1 MLQELYEIYQ
11 RNFPFIMRAKQNV
24 LQILSNEQNMVIEQ
38 RDEKNKLIGVSVMN
52 QNAVLLFC
60 VDEEHRNKGI
70 GTRLL
75 KKSEDVMK
83 ANGYHKVVLGNGYDY
98 IMPGVPT
105 AKRYCGAENEELCQ
119 GVNEAADNFFTRRGY
134 VHSWECNCF
143 DMGLSLTQFNKNAHH
158 VGDAI
163 DGILYRWAERD
174 DLDGICACTDDAFRD
189 FTKFFLDENLYAV
202 NQDAKVLVASC
213 DNEIVGTLI
222 VGAKEERNG
231 RRCGF
236 PACAAVKRAWQGK
249 HIAVNLVTIGTGY
262 LKDIGVGEVCL
273 GYTYTGLDHVY
284 GYAGYKISVY
294 YMMGEKVL

>member
-1 MLQELYEIYQ
+1 MTWMESVPVRMMLFVI
-11 RNFPFIMRAKQNV
+11 
-24 LQILSNEQNMVIEQ
+24 LQI
-38 RDEKNKLIGVSVMN
+38 
-52 QNAVLLFC
+52 
-60 VDEEHRNKGI
+60 
-70 GTRLL
+70 
-75 KKSEDVMK
+75 
-83 ANGYHKVVLGNGYDY
+83 
-98 IMPGVPT
+98 
-105 AKRYCGAENEELCQ
+105 
-119 GVNEAADNFFTRRGY
+119 
-134 VHSWECNCF
+134 
-143 DMGLSLTQFNKNAHH
+143 
-158 VGDAI
+158 
-163 DGILYRWAERD
+163 
-174 DLDGICACTDDAFRD
+174 
-189 FTKFFLDENLYAV
+189 FLDENLYAV